1 MNDITGEIL
10 QALMKAPAARKRRAL
25 DLLRG
30 DEPPPPTSDGPLL
43 YTVSEAARKLGVS
56 RTTLWRLFQSGTLKK
71 VEVMPGSFRVRR
83 ADIEALARDGIVI
96 PEGGAQ

>member
-25 DLLRG
+25 DLLLG
-30 DEPPPPTSDGPLL
+30 DAPPTPASEGPLL

-56 RTTLWRLFQSGTLKK
+56 RTTLWRLFQTGQLKK

-83 ADIEALARDGIVI
+83 ADIEALARDGIATV
-96 PEGGAQ
+96 EGGVQ